1 MRWVLSLVGSAVFW
15 IVTAGVAFLWLPLTF
30 LAWLCTAWRDPGR
43 FATGLLLQF
52 GAVVATALQPLWRV
66 RLSGRW
72 ISDPRRPYVI
82 VANHESM
89 ADIFALCHLPWG
101 MKWLAKREVFW
112 IPPIGPMMAMAGFV
126 GVVRKDRA
134 SRARALEAC
143 RRRLAQRT
151 SVIIFPEGTRAVTRE
166 LLPFRDG
173 AFRLAVEA
181 QVPILPVVVA
191 GTRQV
196 WPKGSLRLRPGRVR
210 VHVLDPV
217 ATEGLTEADV
227 PALREEVRQRMARAR
242 DELWRELGLA
252 RPEGEGTAPQR
263 PASSAHHNAA

>member
-1 MRWVLSLVGSAVFW
+1 MGALFSLLGSAIFW
-15 IVTAGVAFLWLPLTF
+15 VATACVAFLWLPLTF
-30 LAWLCTAWRDPGR
+30 LVWLATAWLDPGR
-43 FATGLLLQF
+43 FAVGLLLQF
-52 GAVVATALQPLWRV
+52 GGVVATALQPLWRL

-72 ISDPRRPYVI
+72 IADPRRPYVV

-89 ADIFALCHLPWG
+89 ADIFAICHLPWG

-112 IPPIGPMMAMAGFV
+112 IPPVGPMMAMAGFV
-126 GVVRKDRA
+126 GVVRKDRT
-134 SRARALEAC
+134 SRARAFELC
-143 RRRLAQRT
+143 RRRLEQRCP
-151 SVIIFPEGTRAVTRE
+151 ILIFPEGTRAVTRD

-173 AFRLAVEA
+173 AFRLAIEA

-217 ATEGLTEADV
+217 PTEGLTDADV
-227 PALREEVRQRMARAR
+227 PVLREEVRRRIARAR
-242 DELWRELGLA
+242 EELWREMGLLQ
-252 RPEGEGTAPQR
+252 PEREGTAQ
-263 PASSAHHNAA
+263 PARSSAHQSTT